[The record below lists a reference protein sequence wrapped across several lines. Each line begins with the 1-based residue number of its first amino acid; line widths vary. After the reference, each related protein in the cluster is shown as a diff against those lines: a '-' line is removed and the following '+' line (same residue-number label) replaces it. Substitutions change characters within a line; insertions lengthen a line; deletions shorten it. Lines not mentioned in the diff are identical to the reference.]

1 MALVRFGAI
10 VSSIRGRIGHT
21 VFQET
26 AAGPILRYSQP
37 HPNRNTLRQ
46 NNVRTIQAKLQA
58 DWIELTEDDRDTWAA
73 FVRYNPIH
81 MQRNTRLFI
90 NGQQAFLK
98 ANHNRLQYGL
108 TVLQTPQF
116 NKCDHTPIDVTLRQA
131 GPNLFADFD
140 RNPIPT
146 EEFVILQVSIPLPI
160 TWNNSRGQER
170 ILVFTTT
177 TAASINI
184 TTEYFDLFKKATAAG
199 DTLFFRFT
207 NADKRSGLF
216 FPFKSKKVTL

>member
-37 HPNRNTLRQ
+37 HPNRNTIRQ
-46 NNVRTIQAKLQA
+46 NTVRAIQAKLQA
-58 DWIELTEDDRDTWAA
+58 EWLNLSEDNRNTWEA

-108 TVLQTPQF
+108 TVLKSPQF

-131 GPNLFADFD
+131 GINLFADFD

-146 EEFVILQVSIPLPI
+146 EEFIIIKVSIPLPI
-160 TWNNSRGQER
+160 TWNNSRGTER
-170 ILVFTTT
+170 VLVFTTT
-177 TAASINI
+177 PAVTINLR
-184 TTEYFDLFKKATAAG
+184 TEYEALYGKQTQSG
-199 DTLFFRFT
+199 DTLFFKFT